1 MKRYHHYPH
10 VTTSKTK
17 FVADTTWSNSLQ
29 YDRNRINFQEY
40 SAYLVEEWNPSE
52 TGLLSIRQYCYDPYK
67 MHQFPFNSLELF
79 Q

>member
-1 MKRYHHYPH
+1 MKRYRRYPH

-17 FVADTTWSNSLQ
+17 FVADTWSNSLQ

-52 TGLLSIRQYCYDPYK
+52 TGLLSIRQYC
-67 MHQFPFNSLELF
+67 
-79 Q
+79 